1 MFRRVGVVLIS
12 GVLLSS
18 IITVAVPNS
27 ALAYTYKGN
36 CNSLGTTTTWDDLA
50 DSRSNVSGVEMD
62 QYAIPGSS
70 SWVTCTYAGSSG
82 FGHMMELDSL
92 QGSGDQIVQIGIG
105 KFVSSGGTSWLFM
118 YTPDDSSDGT
128 IVNAA
133 SLFGENPVAGRTY
146 WMHILSYH
154 EGQTWYWEYC
164 LKDFATSHEA
174 CWDTTAH
181 WHVGTYSWF
190 GGETADQ
197 NDTMGARPEATTF
210 RTYALRV
217 HDLTSGWQAYANDTF
232 VIDNCTQGG
241 TNRYMV
247 NCNVQDTNGYG
258 AFFLWNQ

>member
-1 MFRRVGVVLIS
+1 MVRRVGAVLVS
-12 GVLLSS
+12 GMLLSS

-82 FGHMMELDSL
+82 
-92 QGSGDQIVQIGIG
+92 
-105 KFVSSGGTSWLFM
+105 
-118 YTPDDSSDGT
+118 
-128 IVNAA
+128 
-133 SLFGENPVAGRTY
+133 
-146 WMHILSYH
+146 
-154 EGQTWYWEYC
+154 
-164 LKDFATSHEA
+164 
-174 CWDTTAH
+174 DTTAH
-181 WHVGTYSWF
+181 WHVGAYSWF

-232 VIDNCTQGG
+232 IIDNCTQGG
-241 TNRYMV
+241 TNRYIV

-258 AFFLWNQ
+258 GFFLWNQ